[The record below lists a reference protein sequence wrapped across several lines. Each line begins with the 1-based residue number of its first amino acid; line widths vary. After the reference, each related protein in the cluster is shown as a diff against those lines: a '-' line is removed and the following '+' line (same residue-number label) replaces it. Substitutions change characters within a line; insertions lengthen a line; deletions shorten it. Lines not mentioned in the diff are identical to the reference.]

1 MKYKKFIFFFVFFKV
16 IVMLFVIVV
25 ICNELVLN
33 EIEKEFYV
41 VIILFVVYFLGV
53 FIIFGIIYFVYSGL
67 ECVNC
72 KEVRFFKIKLILVY
86 MFGICYF
93 FYCGLYIWK

>member
-1 MKYKKFIFFFVFFKV
+1 
-16 IVMLFVIVV
+16 MLFVIVV

-41 VIILFVVYFLGV
+41 VIILFIVYFLGV
-53 FIIFGIIYFVYSGL
+53 FIVVIFGIIYFVYSGL
-67 ECVNC
+67 ECVYC
-72 KEVRFFKIKLILVY
+72 KENIFLKIKLILVY